1 MNGSIFLSRELYNE
15 RAPSQGY
22 IGDGKPRKGVDQRA
36 GVPRSPGPYEA
47 GFERRSLIRI
57 PR

>member
-1 MNGSIFLSRELYNE
+1 MNGSIFLSRELYDE

-36 GVPRSPGPYEA
+36 GVQDLRGHMRLASKEGA
-47 GFERRSLIRI
+47 
-57 PR
+57 